1 MYNVP
6 IANLSKSWTWTHCT
20 TPTSL
25 PCLPVS
31 WLIVYFL
38 AAVNPATSL
47 QAWHNDRKLS
57 INLGSSGSPVAAV
70 AAVAYKQGF
79 LQLRP
84 IYPILLLTLVQP
96 RAPSCCRSRTLL
108 PVVVILSSR
117 LLSVIVPH
125 NRVKLSAIK
134 YFCTFLFSDSIF
146 LHKCHHFSLCRE
158 VMHQLF
164 PVTAP

>member
-1 MYNVP
+1 MYNF
-6 IANLSKSWTWTHCT
+6 ADDSFAAL
-20 TPTSL
+20 
-25 PCLPVS
+25 
-31 WLIVYFL
+31 LIVYL
-38 AAVNPATSL
+38 LPSCCKLAVNPPPVYKLGIMTES
-47 QAWHNDRKLS
+47 NRKLS
-57 INLGSSGSPVAAV
+57 INLSSSGSPV

-117 LLSVIVPH
+117 LLSVIVRH